1 MKDEFLYEEGLEAFV
16 AYLNEEKDGLHEII
30 SFEGIHNEI
39 EVDFSFQYND
49 GYSENILSFVNNVR
63 TIDGGTH
70 ESGAKT
76 AITRTVNE
84 YARNKQLLKE
94 KAKNLDGND
103 IREGLTAVISV
114 RIPEDLLQFEGQTK
128 SKLGTPEAKSA
139 MENVLGEKLT
149 FFFEENPEIAQLLIK
164 KAIKAREAREAA
176 RKARRCKKW

>member
-1 MKDEFLYEEGLEAFV
+1 MMV
-16 AYLNEEKDGLHEII
+16 T
-30 SFEGIHNEI
+30 
-39 EVDFSFQYND
+39 QR
-49 GYSENILSFVNNVR
+49 NILSFVNNVR

-76 AITRTVNE
+76 AITRTVKE

-176 RKARRCKKW
+176 RKAREDARNGKKRKRKECVT